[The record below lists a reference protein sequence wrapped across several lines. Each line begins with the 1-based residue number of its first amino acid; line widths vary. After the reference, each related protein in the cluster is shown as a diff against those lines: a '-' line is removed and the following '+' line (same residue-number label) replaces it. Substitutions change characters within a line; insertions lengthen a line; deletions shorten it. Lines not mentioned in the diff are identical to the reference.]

1 MPMEGLGKILL
12 GVGAV
17 IIVIA
22 LLMIFGQHI
31 PFFGKLPGDIFIK
44 KDNFSFYFPIVTFL
58 IISIIL
64 TVIINLILYFM
75 NR

>member
-1 MPMEGLGKILL
+1 MEGLGKILL
-12 GVGAV
+12 IAGAV
-17 IIVIA
+17 IIVVT

>member
-1 MPMEGLGKILL
+1 MEGLGKILL
-12 GVGAV
+12 IVGGV

-64 TVIINLILYFM
+64 TIIINVILYFL

>member
-1 MPMEGLGKILL
+1 MEGLGKILL
-12 GVGAV
+12 IVGAV
-17 IIVIA
+17 IIVVA

>member
-12 GVGAV
+12 IVGAV
-17 IIVIA
+17 IIVVA

>member
-1 MPMEGLGKILL
+1 VPMEGLGKILL
-12 GVGAV
+12 IVGAV

-44 KDNFSFYFPIVTFL
+44 KDNWSFYFPIVTFL
-58 IISIIL
+58 IVSIIL
-64 TVIINLILYFM
+64 TIIINVILYFL

>member
-1 MPMEGLGKILL
+1 MESLGKVLLVCGAAVFFIGLLLIL
-12 GVGAV
+12 A
-17 IIVIA
+17 
-22 LLMIFGQHI
+22 QHI

-64 TVIINLILYFM
+64 TVLINLIIYFI
-75 NR
+75 RR

>member
-12 GVGAV
+12 IAGAV

-22 LLMIFGQHI
+22 LLLIFGQHI

-44 KDNFSFYFPIVTFL
+44 KDNWSFYFPIVTFL

-64 TVIINLILYFM
+64 TIIINVILFFL
-75 NR
+75 RK

>member
-1 MPMEGLGKILL
+1 MEGLGKILL
-12 GVGAV
+12 IVGAV

-44 KDNFSFYFPIVTFL
+44 KDNFSFYFPVVTFL

>member
-1 MPMEGLGKILL
+1 MEGLGKILL
-12 GVGAV
+12 IVGAV

-44 KDNFSFYFPIVTFL
+44 KDNLSFYFPIVTFL

>member
-1 MPMEGLGKILL
+1 MEGLGKILL
-12 GVGAV
+12 IIGAV
-17 IIVIA
+17 IIVVA

-31 PFFGKLPGDIFIK
+31 PFFGKLPGDIFI
-44 KDNFSFYFPIVTFL
+44 TFL